1 MIVRHKKSLQR
12 GLEKGLGL
20 EEERKNNNI
29 KKRKR

>member
-20 EEERKNNNI
+20 EEERKKERTTI
-29 KKRKR
+29 